1 MKGPVSNAG
10 IILIS
15 VASTLSVNLQHIWSA
30 ERGKMQNFQEN
41 EHLVASGLVTEDTWW
56 MEYLFVY
63 SGSSKY
69 WKLPNYGHLKF

>member
-1 MKGPVSNAG
+1 M
-10 IILIS
+10 
-15 VASTLSVNLQHIWSA
+15 ASTLSVNLQHIWSA
-30 ERGKMQNFQEN
+30 EAWEN
-41 EHLVASGLVTEDTWW
+41 AELSGERECLVASGLVTEDTWW